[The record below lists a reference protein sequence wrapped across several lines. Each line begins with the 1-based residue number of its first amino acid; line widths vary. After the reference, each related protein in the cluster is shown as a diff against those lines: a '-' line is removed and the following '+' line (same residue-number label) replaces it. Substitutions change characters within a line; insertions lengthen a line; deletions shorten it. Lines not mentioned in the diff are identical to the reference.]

1 MKSKALCALAFCL
14 VLTVCAVAQTSQ
26 GITWRLSLLYWTG
39 SDYDSVSFRGPVT
52 MKKGDSFQIMVESES
67 GGYCYVLCERPD
79 GTLYVLNNSALEPG
93 ETILLPDD
101 KPDYTIID
109 PAGTDR
115 YHVVVSASP
124 RTSLEKLLTK
134 ASKEGLLANPESV
147 KDEILRIRQDSSR
160 IALDAEKPVAMG
172 GVTRGAKP
180 VTATQMEGKN
190 VYVKTIS
197 IRH

>member
-1 MKSKALCALAFCL
+1 MSKIIGIDLGTTNSK
-14 VLTVCAVAQTSQ
+14 VAVMEN
-26 GITWRLSLLYWTG
+26 GH
-39 SDYDSVSFRGPVT
+39 P
-52 MKKGDSFQIMVESES
+52 K
-67 GGYCYVLCERPD
+67 
-79 GTLYVLNNSALEPG
+79 TLKDKNNNNSPLVPG

-134 ASKEGLLANPESV
+134 ASNEGLLANPESV